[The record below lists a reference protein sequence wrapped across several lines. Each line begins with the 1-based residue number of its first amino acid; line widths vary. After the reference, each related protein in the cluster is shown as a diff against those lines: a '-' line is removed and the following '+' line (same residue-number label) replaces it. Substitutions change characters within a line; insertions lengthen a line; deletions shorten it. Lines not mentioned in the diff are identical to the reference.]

1 MAKSRQKIGFSF
13 QASVGLLVTFGLSQ
27 VSQRQKLRGEICVWQ
42 HKHGH
47 HFPCSGN
54 TDPSESYRLQSP
66 SWQASKQVK
75 KKFHLAREQL
85 NTPLVT
91 SAETPCKDFAV
102 SVALTLI
109 VSLCLIWEDKKHKR
123 RTTHELFVV
132 GFLMLPRTLTP
143 GLQHFINLLQ
153 EQRKEY

>member
-1 MAKSRQKIGFSF
+1 MHGA
-13 QASVGLLVTFGLSQ
+13 ASVPST
-27 VSQRQKLRGEICVWQ
+27 
-42 HKHGH
+42 
-47 HFPCSGN
+47 PCSCMQG
-54 TDPSESYRLQSP
+54 PRGPPPGKLQSEG
-66 SWQASKQVK
+66 KNH
-75 KKFHLAREQL
+75 HLAREQL

-91 SAETPCKDFAV
+91 SAETHCKDFTI

-109 VSLCLIWEDKKHKR
+109 VSLCLIREDKMCKR

-132 GFLMLPRTLTP
+132 GFLMLPKTLSL